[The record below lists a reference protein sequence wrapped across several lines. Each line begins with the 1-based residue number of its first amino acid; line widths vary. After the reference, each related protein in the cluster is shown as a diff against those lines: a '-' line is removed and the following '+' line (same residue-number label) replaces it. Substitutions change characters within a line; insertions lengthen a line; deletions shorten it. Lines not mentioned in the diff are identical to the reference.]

1 MGQIYT
7 RLCIAYEEKLQ
18 QERILPSRLID
29 CKRLPGL
36 VGRGRRAPARLITID
51 WQSGKERLTM
61 LSELELRSI
70 IEGSFLPKRCEC
82 TKAED
87 ASLTIKVYD
96 EDRKSVV

>member
-1 MGQIYT
+1 
-7 RLCIAYEEKLQ
+7 
-18 QERILPSRLID
+18 
-29 CKRLPGL
+29 
-36 VGRGRRAPARLITID
+36 
-51 WQSGKERLTM
+51 M

-96 EDRKSVV
+96 DRDRDRVDLEVKGINAEKLDSSRAICNLIAGLREDLKHSHTPALQRAAGRGVY

>member
-1 MGQIYT
+1 
-7 RLCIAYEEKLQ
+7 
-18 QERILPSRLID
+18 
-29 CKRLPGL
+29 
-36 VGRGRRAPARLITID
+36 
-51 WQSGKERLTM
+51 M

-96 EDRKSVV
+96 DRDRDRVDLEVKGINAEKLDSSRAICNLIAGLREDLKHNQSPALQRVSARGVY

>member
-1 MGQIYT
+1 
-7 RLCIAYEEKLQ
+7 
-18 QERILPSRLID
+18 
-29 CKRLPGL
+29 
-36 VGRGRRAPARLITID
+36 
-51 WQSGKERLTM
+51 M

-96 EDRKSVV
+96 DRDRDRVNLEVKGINAEKLDSSRAICNLIAGLREDLKHSQSPALQRVGARGVY

>member
-1 MGQIYT
+1 
-7 RLCIAYEEKLQ
+7 
-18 QERILPSRLID
+18 
-29 CKRLPGL
+29 
-36 VGRGRRAPARLITID
+36 
-51 WQSGKERLTM
+51 M

-96 EDRKSVV
+96 DRDRDRVDLEVKGINADKLDSSRAICNLIAGLREDLKQTQSPAPQRVAGRGHY

>member
-1 MGQIYT
+1 
-7 RLCIAYEEKLQ
+7 
-18 QERILPSRLID
+18 
-29 CKRLPGL
+29 
-36 VGRGRRAPARLITID
+36 
-51 WQSGKERLTM
+51 M

-96 EDRKSVV
+96 DRDRDRVDLEVKGINADKLDSSRAICNLITGLREDLKQSQGPALQRAAGRSHY

>member
-1 MGQIYT
+1 MRKGYNGSGFCRVGLNVVSVCQGRQDAAGTACQTYNN
-7 RLCIAYEEKLQ
+7 RLA
-18 QERILPSRLID
+18 
-29 CKRLPGL
+29 
-36 VGRGRRAPARLITID
+36 V
-51 WQSGKERLTM
+51 SGKERLTM

-96 EDRKSVV
+96 DRDRDRVDWKSKA

>member
-1 MGQIYT
+1 
-7 RLCIAYEEKLQ
+7 
-18 QERILPSRLID
+18 
-29 CKRLPGL
+29 
-36 VGRGRRAPARLITID
+36 
-51 WQSGKERLTM
+51 M

-96 EDRKSVV
+96 DLDRDRVHLEVKGINADRLDSSRAICNLITGLREDLKQAHGPALQKAAGRALY

>member
-1 MGQIYT
+1 
-7 RLCIAYEEKLQ
+7 
-18 QERILPSRLID
+18 
-29 CKRLPGL
+29 
-36 VGRGRRAPARLITID
+36 
-51 WQSGKERLTM
+51 M

-96 EDRKSVV
+96 DRDRDRVD

>member
-1 MGQIYT
+1 
-7 RLCIAYEEKLQ
+7 
-18 QERILPSRLID
+18 
-29 CKRLPGL
+29 
-36 VGRGRRAPARLITID
+36 
-51 WQSGKERLTM
+51 M

-96 EDRKSVV
+96 DRDRDRVDLEVKGIHPDKLDSSRAICNLISGLREDLKQSHAPVQRRAGGRGYH

>member
-1 MGQIYT
+1 
-7 RLCIAYEEKLQ
+7 
-18 QERILPSRLID
+18 
-29 CKRLPGL
+29 
-36 VGRGRRAPARLITID
+36 
-51 WQSGKERLTM
+51 M

-96 EDRKSVV
+96 DRDRDRVDLESQRYKRRQTRQQSSYLQPDHRVA

>member
-1 MGQIYT
+1 
-7 RLCIAYEEKLQ
+7 
-18 QERILPSRLID
+18 
-29 CKRLPGL
+29 
-36 VGRGRRAPARLITID
+36 
-51 WQSGKERLTM
+51 M

-96 EDRKSVV
+96 DRVRDRVELEVKGISADKLDSSRAICNLIAGLREDLKQAHTPVLQRAGGRGF

>member
-1 MGQIYT
+1 
-7 RLCIAYEEKLQ
+7 
-18 QERILPSRLID
+18 
-29 CKRLPGL
+29 
-36 VGRGRRAPARLITID
+36 
-51 WQSGKERLTM
+51 M

-96 EDRKSVV
+96 DRDRDRVDLEVKGIKAEKLDSSRAICNLIAGLREDLKQTQSPAQQRVAGRGHY

>member
-1 MGQIYT
+1 
-7 RLCIAYEEKLQ
+7 
-18 QERILPSRLID
+18 
-29 CKRLPGL
+29 
-36 VGRGRRAPARLITID
+36 
-51 WQSGKERLTM
+51 M

-96 EDRKSVV
+96 DRDRDRVDLEVKGINADKLDSSRAICNLIAGLREDLKQTQSPAQQRVAGRGHY